1 MKIITVEDMYNKSI
15 ESGSKLFPLLNLDF
29 WNDYSENSE
38 IFDRRFCNLYSS
50 FFYYAQRENDTVE
63 SVLQKFKDYVGDF
76 LYFNSKKYSELYR
89 INNISDTAY
98 SITDN
103 YSTTETLE
111 KENTNTSSEVI
122 GEKANTETTSYGSRQ
137 DNSSTTLG
145 SQTNTTT
152 DKVSTYDSEDFY
164 NKTNTEDSLSERT
177 DSTSSNIGEHT
188 DTTTSNSGEQ
198 TNTTN
203 ETSTE
208 SYTLTKKGNIGVKTV
223 SEILNEHNKF
233 WNSFSFYDRI
243 FKDICSEC
251 LLV

>member
-1 MKIITVEDMYNKSI
+1 MNIITVKDMYNKSV

-29 WNDYSENSE
+29 WNDYSKNSE

-50 FFYYAQRENDTVE
+50 FYFYLQKDDATVE
-63 SVLQKFKDYVGDF
+63 FILQKFKDYVSDF
-76 LYFNSKKYSELYR
+76 LYFNSKKYSELFR
-89 INNISDTAY
+89 INNISDEVY

-103 YSTTETLE
+103 YNTTETLE
-111 KENTNTSSEVI
+111 RNNTNTSNEVI
-122 GEKANTETTSYGSRQ
+122 GEKADTETTSYGSRH

-198 TNTTN
+198 TNSTN
-203 ETSTE
+203 QTSIET
-208 SYTLTKKGNIGVKTV
+208 YTLTKKGNIGVKTV
-223 SEILNEHNKF
+223 SEILNEHDNF
-233 WNSFSFYDRI
+233 WDSFSFYDRI

>member
-1 MKIITVEDMYNKSI
+1 MKIITVDDMYNKSI

-164 NKTNTEDSLSERT
+164 NKTNTEGSLSERT
-177 DSTSSNIGEHT
+177 DTTSSNIGEHT

-208 SYTLTKKGNIGVKTV
+208 SYTFTKKGNIGVKTV
-223 SEILNEHNKF
+223 SEILKEHDDF
-233 WNSFSFYDRI
+233 WDSFSFYDRI

>member
-29 WNDYSENSE
+29 WNGYSENSE

-50 FFYYAQRENDTVE
+50 FFYYAQRENDAVE

-103 YSTTETLE
+103 YSTTETL
-111 KENTNTSSEVI
+111 KENTNASSEVI

-152 DKVSTYDSEDFY
+152 DKISTYDSEDFY

-223 SEILNEHNKF
+223 SEILNEHNNF
-233 WNSFSFYDRI
+233 WISFSFYDRI

>member
-1 MKIITVEDMYNKSI
+1 MNIITVEDMYNKSV

-29 WNDYSENSE
+29 WNDYSKNSE

-50 FFYYAQRENDTVE
+50 FYFYLQKDDATVE
-63 SVLQKFKDYVGDF
+63 FILQKFKDYVSDF
-76 LYFNSKKYSELYR
+76 LYFNSKKYSELFR
-89 INNISDTAY
+89 INNISDEVY

-103 YSTTETLE
+103 YNTTETLE
-111 KENTNTSSEVI
+111 RNNTNTSNEVI
-122 GEKANTETTSYGSRQ
+122 GEKADTETTSYGSRH

-198 TNTTN
+198 TNSTN
-203 ETSTE
+203 QTSIET
-208 SYTLTKKGNIGVKTV
+208 YTLTKKGNIGVKTV
-223 SEILNEHNKF
+223 SEILNEHNNF
-233 WNSFSFYDRI
+233 WISFSFYDRI

>member
-15 ESGSKLFPLLNLDF
+15 ESGSKLFPLLNLNF

-63 SVLQKFKDYVGDF
+63 SVLQKFKDDVGDF

-89 INNISDTAY
+89 INNISDTTY

-103 YSTTETLE
+103 YNTTETLE
-111 KENTNTSSEVI
+111 KENTNTSSEII
-122 GEKANTETTSYGSRQ
+122 GEKANTETTSYSSRQ

-152 DKVSTYDSEDFY
+152 DKVSTYDSDDFY

-223 SEILNEHNKF
+223 SEILNEHNNF
-233 WNSFSFYDRI
+233 WISFSFYDRI

>member
-29 WNDYSENSE
+29 WNGYSENSE
-38 IFDRRFCNLYSS
+38 IFDRRFCNLYRS

-111 KENTNTSSEVI
+111 KESTNTSSEVI
-122 GEKANTETTSYGSRQ
+122 GEKADTETTSYGSRQ

-223 SEILNEHNKF
+223 SEILNEHNNF
-233 WNSFSFYDRI
+233 WISFSFYDRI

>member
-1 MKIITVEDMYNKSI
+1 MKIITVEDMYNKSV

-29 WNDYSENSE
+29 WNDYSKNSE

-50 FFYYAQRENDTVE
+50 FYFYLQKDDATVE
-63 SVLQKFKDYVGDF
+63 FILQKIKDYVSDF
-76 LYFNSKKYSELYR
+76 LYFNSKKYSELFR
-89 INNISDTAY
+89 INNISDEAY

-103 YSTTETLE
+103 YNTTETLE
-111 KENTNTSSEVI
+111 RNNTNSSNEVI
-122 GEKANTETTSYGSRQ
+122 GEKADTETTSYGSIH
-137 DNSSTTLG
+137 DDSSTTLG

-177 DSTSSNIGEHT
+177 DSTSSNIGEHV

-203 ETSTE
+203 QTSTE
-208 SYTLTKKGNIGVKTV
+208 TYTLTKKGNIGVKTV
-223 SEILNEHNKF
+223 SEILNEHNNF
-233 WNSFSFYDRI
+233 WDSFSFYDRI

>member
-1 MKIITVEDMYNKSI
+1 MNIITVEDMYNKSV

-111 KENTNTSSEVI
+111 KENTNTSNLDILRYEISKSVKFSNNIILDIFLHFIVI
-122 GEKANTETTSYGSRQ
+122 FIKFIIRQ
-137 DNSSTTLG
+137 T
-145 SQTNTTT
+145 
-152 DKVSTYDSEDFY
+152 
-164 NKTNTEDSLSERT
+164 
-177 DSTSSNIGEHT
+177 
-188 DTTTSNSGEQ
+188 
-198 TNTTN
+198 
-203 ETSTE
+203 
-208 SYTLTKKGNIGVKTV
+208 
-223 SEILNEHNKF
+223 
-233 WNSFSFYDRI
+233 
-243 FKDICSEC
+243 
-251 LLV
+251 

>member
-1 MKIITVEDMYNKSI
+1 MKVITIEDMYNKSI

-29 WNDYSENSE
+29 WLYYSENSE

-111 KENTNTSSEVI
+111 KENTSTSSEVI

-152 DKVSTYDSEDFY
+152 DKVSTYDSENFY

-177 DSTSSNIGEHT
+177 DSTSSSIGEHT

-223 SEILNEHNKF
+223 SEILKEHNDF
-233 WNSFSFYDRI
+233 WDSFSFYDRI

>member
-29 WNDYSENSE
+29 WNGYSENSE

-63 SVLQKFKDYVGDF
+63 SVLQKFKNYVGDF

-103 YSTTETLE
+103 YNTTETLE
-111 KENTNTSSEVI
+111 KENTNTFSEVI

-164 NKTNTEDSLSERT
+164 NKTNTENSLSERT

-223 SEILNEHNKF
+223 SEILNEHNNF
-233 WNSFSFYDRI
+233 WISFSFYDRI

>member
-1 MKIITVEDMYNKSI
+1 MNIITVKDMYNKSV

-29 WNDYSENSE
+29 WNDYSKNSE

-50 FFYYAQRENDTVE
+50 FYFYLQKDDATVE
-63 SVLQKFKDYVGDF
+63 FILQKFKDYVSDF
-76 LYFNSKKYSELYR
+76 LYFNSKKYSELFR
-89 INNISDTAY
+89 INNISDEVY

-103 YSTTETLE
+103 YNTTETLE
-111 KENTNTSSEVI
+111 RNNTNTSNEVI
-122 GEKANTETTSYGSRQ
+122 GEKADTETTSYGSRH

-198 TNTTN
+198 TNSTN
-203 ETSTE
+203 QTSIET
-208 SYTLTKKGNIGVKTV
+208 YTLTKKGNIGVKTV
-223 SEILNEHNKF
+223 SEILNEHNNF
-233 WNSFSFYDRI
+233 WDSFSFYDRI

>member
-1 MKIITVEDMYNKSI
+1 MKIITVEDMYNKSV

-29 WNDYSENSE
+29 WNGYSENSE

-63 SVLQKFKDYVGDF
+63 YVLQKFKDYVGDF

-152 DKVSTYDSEDFY
+152 DKVSAYDSENFY
-164 NKTNTEDSLSERT
+164 NKTNTENSLSERT
-177 DSTSSNIGEHT
+177 DSSSSSIGEHT

-203 ETSTE
+203 QTSTE
-208 SYTLTKKGNIGVKTV
+208 TYTLTKKGNIGVKTV
-223 SEILNEHNKF
+223 SEILKEHNNF
-233 WNSFSFYDRI
+233 WDSFSFYDRI